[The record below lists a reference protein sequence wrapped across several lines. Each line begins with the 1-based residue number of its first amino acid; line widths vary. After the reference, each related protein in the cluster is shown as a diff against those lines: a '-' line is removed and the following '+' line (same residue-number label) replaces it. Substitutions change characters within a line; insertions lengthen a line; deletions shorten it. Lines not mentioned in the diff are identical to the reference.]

1 MSASLFAVEFL
12 ERQRLWWIMVVA
24 LLGVAYVFVLVWR
37 KRATVRFTQV
47 ELLDKIAP
55 SRPGWRRH
63 VVAALQLAGLTAGV
77 VAIARPVSVSTERTE
92 SEGRILVL
100 FDVSLS
106 MEATDVDPT
115 RLDAAKEAA
124 GAFVAQVDPD
134 VEVGLVSFA
143 GTVSVD
149 VRPTL
154 DRTSVEDAIEGL
166 ELDESTAIGDAL
178 ATGTN
183 LLVDL
188 AGGAT
193 DDAAGG
199 GAGGTDD
206 ADATSDDD
214 VAPGAI
220 VLLTDGETTVGRPT
234 EDGARVAA
242 DAGVPVFS
250 IAFGTDA
257 GTIQDPETGETI
269 PVPVFPEPLEDVAE
283 VTGGAAFE
291 AATETELADVYAGI
305 RDVLGETLGEEIET
319 VNELTWEWAAAAL
332 VLLAAAWAL
341 SLWWLRGLV

>member
-1 MSASLFAVEFL
+1 MTLAIEFL

-37 KRATVRFTQV
+37 KRATVRFTQI
-47 ELLDKIAP
+47 ELLDRVAP

-77 VAIARPVSVSTERTE
+77 VAIARPISVSTERTE

-124 GAFVAQVDPD
+124 SAFVAQVDQD

-154 DRTSVEDAIEGL
+154 DRASVEEAIAGL

-178 ATGTN
+178 ATGSN

-188 AGGAT
+188 ADPGADDGTDAT
-193 DDAAGG
+193 DATDGTNEGG
-199 GAGGTDD
+199 GDGEEEI
-206 ADATSDDD
+206 
-214 VAPGAI
+214 APGAI

-234 EDGARVAA
+234 EDGAQVAA
-242 DAGVPVFS
+242 DAGIPVFT

-257 GTIQDPETGETI
+257 GTIEDPVSGQTI
-269 PVPVFPEPLEDVAE
+269 PVPVFPEPLQDVAE

-291 AATETELADVYAGI
+291 AATETELAEVYAGI
-305 RDVLGETLGEEIET
+305 RDVLGDTLGEEVET
-319 VNELTWEWAAAAL
+319 VTELTWAWAAGAIA
-332 VLLAAAWAL
+332 LLALAWAL